1 MYRVMIMEIYTI
13 PQLAKLI
20 KKGKQETYRLIYSG
34 EIESFKTGIRGLRV
48 TQKAIEDYIS
58 RKNTMKYFNI

>member
-1 MYRVMIMEIYTI
+1 MKIYTI
-13 PQLAKLI
+13 PQLAKIL
-20 KKGKQETYRLIYSG
+20 KKRQQSDYKMNYSG

-48 TQKAIEDYIS
+48 TEDAIKDYVS